1 MSTLYVSTLNTIRWI
16 FLGLTLS
23 KNLKTF
29 LPLNPYNRDVAQF
42 KTLWLVLQ
50 LSTNSLPPPSLLY
63 HQNNAVRL
71 IHMADL
77 LSKEPVAFMYQD
89 LIR

>member
-1 MSTLYVSTLNTIRWI
+1 MDISRLN
-16 FLGLTLS
+16 FFQELE
-23 KNLKTF
+23 TF
-29 LPLNPYNRDVAQF
+29 LPLHPYKRDVAQF
-42 KTLWLVLQ
+42 KPLWLVLQ
-50 LSTNSLPPPSLLY
+50 LSTNSLPPPPLLH

-77 LSKEPVAFMYQD
+77 LSKELVAFMYQD